1 MKENNKEII
10 NTENKTSDVEKK
22 IKEIGATKDQVNKKM
37 IYNG

>member
-1 MKENNKEII
+1 MKENNKQVI
-10 NTENKTSDVEKK
+10 NTENQTSDIDKK